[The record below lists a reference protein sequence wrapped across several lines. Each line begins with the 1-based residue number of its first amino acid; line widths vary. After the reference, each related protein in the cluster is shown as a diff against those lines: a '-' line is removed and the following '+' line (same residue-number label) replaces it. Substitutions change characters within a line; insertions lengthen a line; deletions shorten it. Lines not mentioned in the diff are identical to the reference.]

1 MRRPTTA
8 SAPSPS
14 GTRRSFGSSAR
25 TNHALTARR
34 VAIATTYLYFDLR
47 VVKQRVAETEEADEV
62 LPVEAPP
69 AVARQ

>member
-1 MRRPTTA
+1 MRRSTVCA
-8 SAPSPS
+8 
-14 GTRRSFGSSAR
+14 
-25 TNHALTARR
+25 ALATLA

-69 AVARQ
+69 AVAPQ